1 MAPFDFVYH
10 VFAWACMRVHAGALL
25 SFEPDTC
32 MRVGFV
38 GFGRACALVSARD
51 TGHMQAHCFRSGGTR
66 WRAGVHARWF
76 RPGTPDTCRRV
87 AFVRAGRD
95 GARTCMRVVLG
106 RRRGTHAGSLVSA
119 GRDVMARAGWEAK
132 FRPGVF
138 VGFVHIFATARW
150 LPLKQIF
157 RRVFSFLAYLN
168 MQRSRPAIF
177 LIQNHNQPS
186 TLARMAGLDLNAP
199 LEEEAYTPGND

>member
-1 MAPFDFVYH
+1 
-10 VFAWACMRVHAGALL
+10 
-25 SFEPDTC
+25 
-32 MRVGFV
+32 
-38 GFGRACALVSARD
+38 
-51 TGHMQAHCFRSGGTR
+51 
-66 WRAGVHARWF
+66 
-76 RPGTPDTCRRV
+76 
-87 AFVRAGRD
+87 
-95 GARTCMRVVLG
+95 MRVVLG
-106 RRRGTHAGSLVSA
+106 RGRGTHAGALVSA
-119 GRDVMARAGWEAK
+119 RRDVMARAGWEAK

-157 RRVFSFLAYLN
+157 RRVFSFLAYLS